1 VIVILGLLEMH
12 SFQTGTRGLELLAQG
27 ADGVEFRLPI
37 TEEQAV
43 ILLSHVSAGEEE
55 DTGDARAQ
63 FVPSPAL
70 STGDGVGDDDD
81 GDPPPLMLQSRSY
94 RMGVPA
100 RPVESDNL

>member
-12 SFQTGTRGLELLAQG
+12 SFQTGARGLELLAQG
-27 ADGVEFRLPI
+27 AGGEEFRLPI

-43 ILLSHVSAGEEE
+43 ILLSHVSASEEE
-55 DTGDARAQ
+55 EGGSAVARPQ
-63 FVPSPAL
+63 FVPSPAVP
-70 STGDGVGDDDD
+70 DDDDD

-100 RPVESDNL
+100 LSAEPDEL